1 MCEEDAPGS
10 RSSRKDCRDLLD
22 ACSLGHEARD
32 DERIPSVRELAISI
46 GVNPNTVAR
55 SYEFLQNSGV
65 IYNKRGIGYFVAQD
79 ARELIIQTQKKEF
92 LNEQLPNIIKKM
104 KLLGITPDIIE
115 DNFNNYKL

>member
-1 MCEEDAPGS
+1 MTFNDTKPIYLQIADALCDRILS
-10 RSSRKDCRDLLD
+10 NSYS
-22 ACSLGHEARD
+22 A

-46 GVNPNTVAR
+46 SVNPNTVAR

-92 LNEQLPNIIKKM
+92 LNEQLPNIIKTM

>member
-1 MCEEDAPGS
+1 MTFNESKPIYLQIADALCDKILS
-10 RSSRKDCRDLLD
+10 NSYS
-22 ACSLGHEARD
+22 A
-32 DERIPSVRELAISI
+32 DERISSVRELAISI